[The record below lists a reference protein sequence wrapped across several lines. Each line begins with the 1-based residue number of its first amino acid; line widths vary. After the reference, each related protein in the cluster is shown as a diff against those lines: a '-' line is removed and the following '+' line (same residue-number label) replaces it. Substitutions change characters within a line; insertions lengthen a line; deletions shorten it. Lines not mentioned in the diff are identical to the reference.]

1 MLNAPCFAAIGAIR
15 REMGSWK
22 WMWITIAFQTG
33 TAYIVALIINQ
44 VGSLLLGS
52 GNVVGAIVSILIAVG
67 AVGLA
72 VASGRDIKSNK
83 EGRRIGA

>member
-1 MLNAPCFAAIGAIR
+1 
-15 REMGSWK
+15 
-22 WMWITIAFQTG
+22 MWITIAFQTG